1 MKTKDSMQI
10 SLQTHP
16 NGYGLTVNG
25 EKFMYLNLVDLM
37 AGFMAHVGLGFETQM
52 EKGTILSSL
61 MAAMLGDA
69 YTDAVTTLKQRVG
82 LLTSQYTT
90 TIEQMDKAIDYVA
103 QAEKTISGLTAR
115 IENIETQLKATEVDH
130 AKNKKA
136 VDDVAKTIVEIEKK
150 AENVFNSL
158 SNSATIMK
166 AMEEA
171 GKADEDNKGKKGNKA
186 SKKDD
191 GKPTK
196 TSRQKRDEAILEKMN
211 ENPNIK

>member
-1 MKTKDSMQI
+1 MQI
-10 SLQTHP
+10 NLQTHP

-136 VDDVAKTIVEIEKK
+136 VDDVAKTIVELDKK

-171 GKADEDNKGKKGNKA
+171 GKAAEENKGKK
-186 SKKDD
+186 SKKAP
-191 GKPTK
+191 KKTK
-196 TSRQKRDEAILEKMN
+196 TSRQERDEAILAKME